1 MSVYVPPPQMS
12 SHNPTPVTQQGYQ
25 HAQPQQP
32 QQPYGQHGQP
42 TFPQHQQHQATNG
55 GYQSSTPSN
64 VTSPTHSTITIT
76 NGTTIPVVHPSTIQ
90 TITPILHGKPVT
102 AIAPANGSIGVG
114 GTPVGPTATQS
125 GSVSV
130 LNPVNPVPGSTAH
143 SGSTTVFDKS
153 GSNSVLEHSSGS
165 TSILLEPKSNQGQ
178 SQTSGGAIVFN
189 PTHSS
194 GIKADGGP
202 VVLAPPGGG
211 PIVVVDSKPNTNI
224 TEPNGATVVFNPS
237 EHHESNSSIVQSGS
251 NTVYSS
257 DSTIARSGVLPIPKE
272 IIDKV
277 KWETEA
283 CFYVPIAAKELAEK
297 GVIHLPLNEVEKT
310 KTHQLLDYCLFGE
323 GANLYRNVLAKGD
336 ALRFREK
343 LDSFEKKAEHQHT
356 DINIGS
362 IKDQLKFELKN
373 ELLAQLKAELK
384 DELRSQ
390 LRAEIMNE
398 VNTEISKINGRI
410 DKLQNYV
417 VELHSKQNDELSA
430 RIVAVANRVDGLKRE
445 FKIFVDQVHIKE
457 INRVLLAAG
466 RWAHP
471 VPTLKGNYGPDNLE
485 TWNDGRWTLYVP
497 DVIKNL
503 PEDQLDQ
510 WLESYWIGEHSRNFT
525 FLKDVPVHVKRAIL
539 FYFIGG
545 KCDPNFFPN
554 EQKAIHF

>member
-32 QQPYGQHGQP
+32 HGQHGQS

-64 VTSPTHSTITIT
+64 ITSPTHSTITIT

-90 TITPILHGKPVT
+90 TITPVLHGKPVT
-102 AIAPANGSIGVG
+102 SSASANGIIGVG
-114 GTPVGPTATQS
+114 DTPAATQS
-125 GSVSV
+125 GSILV
-130 LNPVNPVPGSTAH
+130 LNPVNPVPGS
-143 SGSTTVFDKS
+143 
-153 GSNSVLEHSSGS
+153 NSVLEHSSGAP
-165 TSILLEPKSNQGQ
+165 SILLEPKSNQGQ
-178 SQTSGGAIVFN
+178 SESSGGVIVFN
-189 PTHSS
+189 PSHST
-194 GIKADGGP
+194 GIKAEGGP

-211 PIVVVDSKPNTNI
+211 PIVVVDTKPNTDTHTDTSI
-224 TEPNGATVVFNPS
+224 AQPNGATVVFNPS
-237 EHHESNSSIVQSGS
+237 ATVPSNSDVARSGS
-251 NTVYSS
+251 NTVFSSS

-310 KTHQLLDYCLFGE
+310 KAHQLLDYCLFGE

-343 LDSFEKKAEHQHT
+343 LDSFEKKVEHQHT

-362 IKDQLKFELKN
+362 IKDQLKFEL
-373 ELLAQLKAELK
+373 LAQLKAELK

-390 LRAEIMNE
+390 LKAEIMDE
-398 VNTEISKINGRI
+398 VHTEISKINGRI
-410 DKLQNYV
+410 DKLHNYV

-445 FKIFVDQVHIKE
+445 FSIFVDQIHIKE

-485 TWNDGRWTLYVP
+485 IWNDGRWTLYVP

>member
-12 SHNPTPVTQQGYQ
+12 SHNPTPITQQGYQ

-32 QQPYGQHGQP
+32 HGQHSQSI
-42 TFPQHQQHQATNG
+42 FPQQHQATNG

-102 AIAPANGSIGVG
+102 ATASANGVIGVG
-114 GTPVGPTATQS
+114 GTPVGPTATQL

-143 SGSTTVFDKS
+143 SGSTSVFDKS
-153 GSNSVLEHSSGS
+153 GSNSVLEHASGA

-178 SQTSGGAIVFN
+178 SETSGGVIVFN
-189 PTHSS
+189 PSSTSS

-202 VVLAPPGGG
+202 IVLAPPGGG
-211 PIVVVDSKPNTNI
+211 PIVVVDSKPNTNT
-224 TEPNGATVVFNPS
+224 TESNGATVVFNPS
-237 EHHESNSSIVQSGS
+237 GTHGGNSSIAQSGS
-251 NTVYSS
+251 NTVFTSS
-257 DSTIARSGVLPIPKE
+257 DSAIARSGVLPIPQE

-297 GVIHLPLNEVEKT
+297 GVINLPLNEDEKT
-310 KTHQLLDYCLFGE
+310 KAHQLLDYCLFGE

-343 LDSFEKKAEHQHT
+343 LDSFEKKAEHQST

-373 ELLAQLKAELK
+373 ELLAQLKAELGA
-384 DELRSQ
+384 EL
-390 LRAEIMNE
+390 
-398 VNTEISKINGRI
+398 
-410 DKLQNYV
+410 
-417 VELHSKQNDELSA
+417 
-430 RIVAVANRVDGLKRE
+430 
-445 FKIFVDQVHIKE
+445 
-457 INRVLLAAG
+457 
-466 RWAHP
+466 
-471 VPTLKGNYGPDNLE
+471 
-485 TWNDGRWTLYVP
+485 
-497 DVIKNL
+497 
-503 PEDQLDQ
+503 
-510 WLESYWIGEHSRNFT
+510 
-525 FLKDVPVHVKRAIL
+525 
-539 FYFIGG
+539 
-545 KCDPNFFPN
+545 
-554 EQKAIHF
+554 